1 MIEFTENQVEWLKEM
16 LEAEIEEAFG
26 SASNY
31 HRWALGSETDEEA
44 EMFEM
49 YSDEYRDYAEKLQEL
64 IKNLMP

>member
-31 HRWALGSETDEEA
+31 HRCALGSKTNEESV
-44 EMFEM
+44 MFEEN
-49 YSDEYRDYAEKLQEL
+49 SDAWRDYAEKLQEL
-64 IKNLMP
+64 MKNLMP